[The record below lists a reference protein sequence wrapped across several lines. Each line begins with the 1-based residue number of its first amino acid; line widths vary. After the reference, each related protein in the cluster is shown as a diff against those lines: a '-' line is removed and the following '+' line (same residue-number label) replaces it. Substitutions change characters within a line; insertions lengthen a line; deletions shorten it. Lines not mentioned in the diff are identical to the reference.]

1 MESTTKILLGT
12 VISALAFLSSLVMFL
27 PSFAQTNNAT
37 SMGGN
42 MTGNMTS
49 GNMTGNMTSGNM
61 TAEDNMTGNISSR
74 GGH

>member
-1 MESTTKILLGT
+1 MESTTKILLVT
-12 VISALAFLSSLVMFL
+12 VVSAMAFLSSLVLFL
-27 PSFAQTNNAT
+27 PSFAQTDNAT

-42 MTGNMTS
+42 AT

>member
-12 VISALAFLSSLVMFL
+12 VLGAIVFLSSLVLFL
-27 PSFAQTNNAT
+27 PTFAQTDNAS

-42 MTGNMTS
+42 ATGNMTS